1 MAEKKDIY
9 DFKEDIILET
19 DNVSKDLNSI
29 ANEYNIKVSQLDF
42 DIQHVKTFEID
53 HEANSNLV
61 ELDNGLLKRLE
72 EKNHYA
78 QDTLEIKQYITIRV
92 FLKDDYDD
100 PFRDSVTHLSANEDF
115 TIVYFIIE
123 KGSEL
128 FYIETLK
135 RDMIHLINKKK
146 VLNRV
151 FINLRESGFR
161 HQLDKFLEEKTPV
174 LEENFILKVSRGV
187 PTTPEVDDHLDFI
200 YKEERIQSE
209 TTKVDHSQ
217 RDFIVTVG
225 KGDPLIIYTKPQNGL
240 EGKDCRGKVLTVKP
254 PKIENMPDFKVSENI
269 EVIETD
275 NQIEYISL
283 KDGNVIFNDG
293 TYDIESN
300 VQVGALSFR
309 GTGSINAGTDKD
321 IEINV
326 TEADSIKDAIG
337 MGVKVTV
344 STLNVDGN
352 VGEKAEITAH
362 DVKVNGQTHQ
372 SSIIRTHKADIDIHK
387 GKVYADEVNI
397 VRLESGLV
405 EAEIVKIRD
414 AVGGVIRAREVY
426 IQNIYSHLKIYSSKK
441 VVIDKITGSENL
453 IVIDLEGYK
462 DGVNEIDETR
472 AILLETSQRVEYLQ
486 RILKEELDEVLEIR
500 RAFTI
505 STKRLKMFGEN
516 SVQPPK
522 QLMDTIHHHQEF
534 LEHYKEMKEELKVK
548 KDKLA
553 IYEKKFAE
561 LEGAIFDSEL
571 IVHDTWKGYN
581 KIEFR
586 LINPKKTLEKIE
598 TEGSDNAS
606 FKVEK
611 IMYEDNQFEII
622 IQTLDEIKEID

>member
-9 DFKEDIILET
+9 DFREDIILET
-19 DNVSKDLNSI
+19 DDVSKELNSV
-29 ANEYNIKVSQLDF
+29 AKEYNIKVSQLDF

-61 ELDNGLLKRLE
+61 ELKDGLLKRLE
-72 EKNHYA
+72 EKTHYA
-78 QDTLEIKQYITIRV
+78 QDTLEIKQYLTIRV
-92 FLKDDYDD
+92 FIKDDYDD

-115 TIVYFIIE
+115 TVVYFIIE

-128 FYIETLK
+128 FYGETLK

-146 VLNRV
+146 SLNRV
-151 FINLRESGFR
+151 FINLREKGFR
-161 HQLDKFLEEKTPV
+161 HQLDLFLDKKIPV
-174 LEENFILKVSRGV
+174 LEENFILKVSNGV
-187 PTTPEVDDHLDFI
+187 AVTSQIDDKLDFV
-200 YKEERIQSE
+200 YKNSE
-209 TTKVDHSQ
+209 VKNESSKIDHSQ
-217 RDFIVTVG
+217 RDFMITVS
-225 KGDPLIIYTKPQNGL
+225 KDEPLIIYTKPQNGL
-240 EGKDCRGKVLTVKP
+240 EGKDCRGKVLTVQP
-254 PKIENMPDFKVSENI
+254 PKIENIPDFKVSENI
-269 EVIETD
+269 NIIETD
-275 NQIEYISL
+275 NKIEYISL
-283 KDGNVIFNDG
+283 KDGNVVFRDG
-293 TYDIESN
+293 IYDIESN

-326 TEADSIKDAIG
+326 SEGDSVKDAIG

-362 DVKVNGQTHQ
+362 DVKINGQTHQ

-397 VRLESGLV
+397 VRLEAGLV

-426 IQNIYSHLKIYSSKK
+426 IKNIYSHLKIYSSKR
-441 VVIDKITGSENL
+441 VEIETITGSENL

-462 DGVNEIDETR
+462 DGVNEIEETR
-472 AILLETSQRVEYLQ
+472 AILLETSQRVEFLQ
-486 RILKEELDEVLEIR
+486 RVLKEELDEVLEIR

-505 STKRLKMFGEN
+505 STKRLKIFGEN
-516 SVQPPK
+516 GVQPPK
-522 QLMDTIHHHQEF
+522 LLMDTIHHHQDF

-553 IYEKKFAE
+553 IYDKKFAE

-598 TEGSDNAS
+598 SDGSDNAS
-606 FKVEK
+606 FKIEK
-611 IMYEDNQFEII
+611 IMYEDDQYEIV
-622 IQTLDEIKEID
+622 IQTLEDIKDID